1 MLEAIYIFC
10 NSGNNKYY
18 IKKVLF
24 KGENFVEMVNYYG
37 YEEVSL
43 TVMKKLNKKKVFGLL
58 LIILFIVLMIFLYV
72 FNIHK
77 KMLKVKEE
85 NEYSNIE
92 NSSIINES
100 EVGNQNT
107 INEQLEAENTTNMAK
122 LPKLTQ
128 VGRENIN
135 NIYNTNEKIAYITFD
150 DGPSQNITPQIL
162 NILEQYKIKATF
174 FVLGRNVARYPN
186 LVKQEYETGHYI
198 ANHGY
203 SHEYDFIYTSAQTVL
218 DEYTKTE
225 QLIRTVIGQETYCSH
240 LFRFPGGSGGKKYR
254 NVKTEAKQLLSDND
268 ILYIDWNSLTNDSV
282 GKPTAESIM
291 NDLISTVGT
300 KNSVVILM
308 HDAATKQLT
317 ADMLPQVLNY
327 LIEQGYTFKTFYDVI
342 Q

>member
-1 MLEAIYIFC
+1 M
-10 NSGNNKYY
+10 NSGNNKYN
-18 IKKVLF
+18 IKVLF
-24 KGENFVEMVNYYG
+24 KGENFIEMVNYYG
-37 YEEVSL
+37 YDEVSL
-43 TVMKKLNKKKVFGLL
+43 TVVKRLNKKKVFGLL
-58 LIILFIVLMIFLYV
+58 LIILFILLMILLYV

-77 KMLKVKEE
+77 KMLKMKEE
-85 NEYSNIE
+85 NQYANIE
-92 NSSIINES
+92 NSNVINNEETPNNNDIFEEGIIIANK
-100 EVGNQNT
+100 G
-107 INEQLEAENTTNMAK
+107 K
-122 LPKLTQ
+122 LPQLTQ
-128 VGRENIN
+128 VGRENLN
-135 NIYNTNEKIAYITFD
+135 NIYSTNEKIAYITFD

-174 FVLGRNVARYPN
+174 FLLGRNVARYPS

-203 SHEYDFIYTSAQTVL
+203 SHEYNTIYASAQAVL
-218 DEYTKTE
+218 DEYSKTE

-254 NVKTEAKQLLSDND
+254 NVKTEAKQLLSDNN

-282 GKPTAESIM
+282 GKPTQESIM
-291 NDLISTVGT
+291 NNLISTVGT

-327 LIEQGYTFKTFYDVI
+327 LIEKGYEFKTFYDVI
-342 Q
+342 M

>member
-1 MLEAIYIFC
+1 
-10 NSGNNKYY
+10 
-18 IKKVLF
+18 
-24 KGENFVEMVNYYG
+24 MVNYYG
-37 YEEVSL
+37 YDEVSL
-43 TVMKKLNKKKVFGLL
+43 TVIKRLNKKKVFGLL
-58 LIILFIVLMIFLYV
+58 LIILFILLIILLYV
-72 FNIHK
+72 FNVHK

-85 NEYSNIE
+85 NQYANVE
-92 NSSIINES
+92 NRDSINDEQTP
-100 EVGNQNT
+100 NQET
-107 INEQLEAENTTNMAK
+107 IVEEETTNIANTAN

-128 VGRENIN
+128 VGRENMN
-135 NIYNTNEKIAYITFD
+135 NIYATNEKIAYITFD
-150 DGPSQNITPQIL
+150 DGPSQNVTPQIL
-162 NILEQYKIKATF
+162 NILDQYKIKATF
-174 FVLGRNVARYPN
+174 FLLGRNVARYPN

-203 SHEYDFIYTSAQTVL
+203 SHEYNTIYTSAQTVL

-225 QLIRTVIGQETYCSH
+225 QLIRTVIGQEKYCSH

-254 NVKTEAKQLLSDND
+254 DVKTEAKQLLSDND

-282 GKPTAESIM
+282 GKPTQESIM
-291 NDLISTVGT
+291 NNLISTVGT

-342 Q
+342 M

>member
-1 MLEAIYIFC
+1 
-10 NSGNNKYY
+10 
-18 IKKVLF
+18 
-24 KGENFVEMVNYYG
+24 MVNYYG

-58 LIILFIVLMIFLYV
+58 LIILFILLIIFLYV

-85 NEYSNIE
+85 NQYAENSNIINDE
-92 NSSIINES
+92 EIPNQETIVKEESINNIN
-100 EVGNQNT
+100 NT
-107 INEQLEAENTTNMAK
+107 AN

-128 VGRENIN
+128 AGRENMN

-162 NILEQYKIKATF
+162 NILDQYKIKATF
-174 FVLGRNVARYPN
+174 FLLGRNVARYPS

-203 SHEYDFIYTSAQTVL
+203 SHEYNTIYASAQAVL
-218 DEYTKTE
+218 EEYTKTE
-225 QLIRTVIGQETYCSH
+225 QLIRTVIGQEEYCSH

-282 GKPTAESIM
+282 GKPTQESIM

-327 LIEQGYTFKTFYDVI
+327 LIEQGYTFKTFYDI
-342 Q
+342 IM

>member
-1 MLEAIYIFC
+1 
-10 NSGNNKYY
+10 
-18 IKKVLF
+18 
-24 KGENFVEMVNYYG
+24 MVNYYG

-58 LIILFIVLMIFLYV
+58 LIILFILLIIFLYV

-85 NEYSNIE
+85 NQYAENSNIINDE
-92 NSSIINES
+92 EITNQETLVKEESINNIN
-100 EVGNQNT
+100 NT
-107 INEQLEAENTTNMAK
+107 AN

-128 VGRENIN
+128 AGRENMN

-162 NILEQYKIKATF
+162 NILDQYKIKATF
-174 FVLGRNVARYPN
+174 FLLGRNVARYPS

-203 SHEYDFIYTSAQTVL
+203 SHEYNTIYASAQTVL
-218 DEYTKTE
+218 EEYTKTE
-225 QLIRTVIGQETYCSH
+225 QLIRTVIGQEEYCSH

-282 GKPTAESIM
+282 GKPTQESIM

-327 LIEQGYTFKTFYDVI
+327 LIEQGYTFKTFYDI
-342 Q
+342 IM

>member
-1 MLEAIYIFC
+1 
-10 NSGNNKYY
+10 
-18 IKKVLF
+18 
-24 KGENFVEMVNYYG
+24 MVNYYG

-58 LIILFIVLMIFLYV
+58 LIILFILLIIFLYV

-85 NEYSNIE
+85 NQYAENSNIINDE
-92 NSSIINES
+92 EIPNQETIVKEESINNIN
-100 EVGNQNT
+100 NT
-107 INEQLEAENTTNMAK
+107 AN

-128 VGRENIN
+128 AGRENMN

-162 NILEQYKIKATF
+162 NILDQYKIKATF
-174 FVLGRNVARYPN
+174 FLLGRNVARYPS

-203 SHEYDFIYTSAQTVL
+203 SHEYNTIYASAQTVL
-218 DEYTKTE
+218 EEYTKTE
-225 QLIRTVIGQETYCSH
+225 QLIRTVIGQEEYCSH

-282 GKPTAESIM
+282 GKPTQESIM

-327 LIEQGYTFKTFYDVI
+327 LIEQGYTFKTFYDI
-342 Q
+342 IM

>member
-1 MLEAIYIFC
+1 
-10 NSGNNKYY
+10 
-18 IKKVLF
+18 
-24 KGENFVEMVNYYG
+24 MVNYYG
-37 YEEVSL
+37 YDEVSL
-43 TVMKKLNKKKVFGLL
+43 TVIKRLNKKKVFGLL
-58 LIILFIVLMIFLYV
+58 LIILFILLIILLYV

-85 NEYSNIE
+85 NQYANIE
-92 NSSIINES
+92 TSDVINDEQT
-100 EVGNQNT
+100 QNKEN
-107 INEQLEAENTTNMAK
+107 IAEEEAINMANNAN
-122 LPKLTQ
+122 LHKLTQ
-128 VGRENIN
+128 VGREKMN
-135 NIYNTNEKIAYITFD
+135 NIYATNEKIAYITFD

-162 NILEQYKIKATF
+162 NILDQYEIKATF
-174 FVLGRNVARYPN
+174 FLLGRNVARYPS

-203 SHEYDFIYTSAQTVL
+203 SHEYDTIYASAQTVL
-218 DEYTKTE
+218 EEYMKTE

-240 LFRFPGGSGGKKYR
+240 LFRFPGGSGGNKYR
-254 NVKTEAKQLLSDND
+254 NVKKEAKQLLSDND

-282 GKPTAESIM
+282 GKPTQESIM
-291 NDLISTVGT
+291 NNLISTVGT

-342 Q
+342 M